1 MKTESVILQGRLMT
15 EDICM
20 GANQI
25 NDSKEN
31 MIAISE
37 INESALDQV
46 RLEEADQIQLE
57 EPNPDAKLEEFI
69 YNFE

>member
-31 MIAISE
+31 MIAHLNNISE

-46 RLEEADQIQLE
+46 RLEEAD
-57 EPNPDAKLEEFI
+57 
-69 YNFE
+69 